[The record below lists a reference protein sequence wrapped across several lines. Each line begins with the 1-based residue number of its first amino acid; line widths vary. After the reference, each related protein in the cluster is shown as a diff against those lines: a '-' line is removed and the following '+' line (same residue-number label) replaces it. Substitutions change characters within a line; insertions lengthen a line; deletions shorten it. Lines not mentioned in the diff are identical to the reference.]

1 MLLTMQQTATHSQPP
16 SAADFAGLLAALTGS
31 KPKQETPWSNAEL
44 ADDVATLTYESA
56 LRAHSRYKP
65 TEPADW
71 SAVAPYELPE
81 ALETPVDD
89 EPVVVTAQQPQT
101 AAVGRASNTPSRQL
115 ATPFESAR
123 ADSTPLDQDRKCAS
137 ITIRMSKAECVQ
149 LRQRAAEAGMSVSAY
164 LRSCTFEAESLRAQ
178 VKEALAE
185 LKCATPGKPPM
196 KKPPA
201 QSSPN
206 DWIGRMKCIIPP
218 WRTRQK
224 VA

>member
-1 MLLTMQQTATHSQPP
+1 MQQTATHSQPP

-31 KPKQETPWSNAEL
+31 KPKQETPWNNAEL
-44 ADDVATLTYESA
+44 ADDVATLTYENA

-65 TEPADW
+65 AEPADW
-71 SAVAPYELPE
+71 GAVAPYELPE

-89 EPVVVTAQQPQT
+89 EPAAVTSQQPQT
-101 AAVGRASNTPSRQL
+101 AAVSRAGNTASREL
-115 ATPFESAR
+115 VTPFVSKQVDSAL
-123 ADSTPLDQDRKCAS
+123 LDRDRKCAS

-149 LRQRAAEAGMSVSAY
+149 LRQRAAEAGMSISAY

-185 LKCATPGKPPM
+185 LKCANPGKPPM

-201 QSSPN
+201 RSNPH
-206 DWIGRMKCIIPP
+206 DWIGRMKGIIPP
-218 WRTRQK
+218 WRSRQN